1 MKQILLIFTVLMS
14 LSADPGADFYAL
26 SFKTIRGETY
36 SFEQLRGKKVLI
48 VNTASNCGYTPQ
60 FKELEAL
67 HKEYGPGLVI
77 LGFPSNDFMGQDPGS
92 NEAIQEF
99 CEINYG
105 VTFQMM
111 EKSFVKSKK
120 NRNEVYQWLTDKTK
134 NGWNSKG
141 PAWNFSKYLVDE
153 QGKLIGHWPSRV
165 KPNDP
170 AILQFLKK

>member
-1 MKQILLIFTVLMS
+1 MIMKLIFLIMS
-14 LSADPGADFYAL
+14 FYAL
-26 SFKTIRGETY
+26 SFTTIQGETY

-67 HKEYGPGLVI
+67 HRKYAPQLVV

-92 NEAIQEF
+92 NEEIQEF

-111 EKSFVKSKK
+111 EKSFVRGKK
-120 NRNEVYQWLTDKTK
+120 KRNQVFQWLTDKSK

-141 PAWNFSKYLVDE
+141 PAWKFTKYLIDE
-153 QGKLIGHWPSRV
+153 QGRLIGHWPSKV

-170 AILQFLKK
+170 SIVGLIEK

>member
-77 LGFPSNDFMGQDPGS
+77 
-92 NEAIQEF
+92 
-99 CEINYG
+99 
-105 VTFQMM
+105 
-111 EKSFVKSKK
+111 
-120 NRNEVYQWLTDKTK
+120 
-134 NGWNSKG
+134 
-141 PAWNFSKYLVDE
+141 
-153 QGKLIGHWPSRV
+153 
-165 KPNDP
+165 
-170 AILQFLKK
+170 